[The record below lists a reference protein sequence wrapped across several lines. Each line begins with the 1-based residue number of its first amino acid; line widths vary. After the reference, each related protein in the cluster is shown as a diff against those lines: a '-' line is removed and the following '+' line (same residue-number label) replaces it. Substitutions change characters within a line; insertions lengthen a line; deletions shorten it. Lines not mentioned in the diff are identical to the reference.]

1 MSSRQPRVL
10 DAAGVAQ
17 DLITRW
23 TGELGGAR

>member
-1 MSSRQPRVL
+1 MSSRRPGVL
-10 DAAGVAQ
+10 DGTGVAQ